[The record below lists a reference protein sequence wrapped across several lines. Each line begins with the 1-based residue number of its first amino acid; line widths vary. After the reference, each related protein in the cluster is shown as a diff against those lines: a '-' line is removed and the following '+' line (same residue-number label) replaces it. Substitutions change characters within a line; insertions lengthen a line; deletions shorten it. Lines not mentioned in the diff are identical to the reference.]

1 MVNQNN
7 TNFQYNNNQNTMV
20 NQNTNIY
27 QYNNNPNMYNQ
38 NGYGYNYNPQYFNN
52 GNIINQ
58 TTAMAYQNTMVGS
71 QYSTF
76 VPNYPQ
82 TNVMPMMQSQVSPIY
97 QNGQNNLYNQYGMNN
112 NQAMGNFM
120 MSQSAGN
127 VFNKSKNTSIIRI
140 FQCLYGVIKSSVT
153 NNYFNLVN
161 SIAEYNKNISISLD
175 ILTILN
181 NFIDNFP
188 YQKINNNFLNN
199 IQQLRNKI
207 SSKGG
212 TNNKFQ
218 GNEEI
223 EPKWVFSELFRQ
235 FNNEFVNKSDN
246 KENDIPFQNKVF
258 NGLNDPIYL
267 PRDSFPQIYEDIKQ
281 FERNYA
287 NPLVDFFYFILVVLT
302 KCNKCGKI
310 IDAKAKV
317 SYFINP
323 IEISGANVSNL
334 IMNFMAF
341 PLEANSNENQYCN
354 LCNSNDN
361 VKKEYSFLNTPKY
374 LIIDFQR
381 NYNSNY
387 YLDNKINLTQY
398 AMSNIGPTIYN
409 LYTVITK
416 NNQTYVAYITYRN
429 KYFKFFDKNN
439 IQEVLYQEVIN
450 CTAPVFAIYQGDS

>member
-1 MVNQNN
+1 M
-7 TNFQYNNNQNTMV
+7 NNN
-20 NQNTNIY
+20 
-27 QYNNNPNMYNQ
+27 
-38 NGYGYNYNPQYFNN
+38 F
-52 GNIINQ
+52 
-58 TTAMAYQNTMVGS
+58 
-71 QYSTF
+71 F
-76 VPNYPQ
+76 YPQ
-82 TNVMPMMQSQVSPIY
+82 PNINPINKSNEL
-97 QNGQNNLYNQYGMNN
+97 QPNFKSGQNNLYNQYGMNN
-112 NQAMGNFM
+112 NQPIMGNKM
-120 MSQSAGN
+120 MIQSAGN

-140 FQCLYGVIKSSVT
+140 FQCLYSVMKNRVI

-188 YQKINNNFLNN
+188 YQKKIDNNFLNN

-223 EPKWVFSELFRQ
+223 EPKWVFYELFKQ
-235 FNNEFVNKSDN
+235 FNKEFVNKSDN
-246 KENDIPFQNKVF
+246 KENDIPFQNQVF
-258 NGLNDPIYL
+258 KRLIEPANL
-267 PRDSFPQIYEDIKQ
+267 PSGSFPQIYEDIKQ

-287 NPLVDFFYFILVVLT
+287 NPLVDFFYFILLILT

-310 IDAKAKV
+310 IDAKTKV